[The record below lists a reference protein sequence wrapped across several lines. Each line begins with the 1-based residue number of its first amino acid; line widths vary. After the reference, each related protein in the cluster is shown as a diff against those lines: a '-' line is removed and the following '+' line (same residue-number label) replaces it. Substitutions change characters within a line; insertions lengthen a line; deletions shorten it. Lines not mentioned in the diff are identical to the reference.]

1 MEVRRN
7 FIALETLTN
16 IRITTFVAGGHEVG
30 SWAKQLEPT
39 ERQDAG
45 RDVCQASPH
54 KGSLM
59 SKTKTRLSKA
69 RFEAMV
75 EDATVD
81 CYNPSEQATG
91 WFTMIDE
98 HLKVP
103 FQTQL
108 LGLPVTVEK
117 VDLNQNEDIVAIC
130 RRGKHRQTVPVL
142 DLPLSAPLPAGAE
155 WLEAYRRWT
164 SGE

>member
-1 MEVRRN
+1 MKKPL
-7 FIALETLTN
+7 LEL
-16 IRITTFVAGGHEVG
+16 G
-30 SWAKQLEPT
+30 K
-39 ERQDAG
+39 
-45 RDVCQASPH
+45 
-54 KGSLM
+54 K
-59 SKTKTRLSKA
+59 K
-69 RFEAMV
+69 FEAMV

-81 CYNPSEQATG
+81 CYNPSEQAAG

-103 FQTQL
+103 LQTEL
-108 LGLPVTVEK
+108 LGVSVTVEK

-155 WLEAYRRWT
+155 WIEAYRRWM

>member
-1 MEVRRN
+1 
-7 FIALETLTN
+7 
-16 IRITTFVAGGHEVG
+16 
-30 SWAKQLEPT
+30 
-39 ERQDAG
+39 
-45 RDVCQASPH
+45 
-54 KGSLM
+54 
-59 SKTKTRLSKA
+59 
-69 RFEAMV
+69 MV

-164 SGE
+164 SGK